1 MFRRS
6 HQGRGASKPAPGV
19 ANIVAEQARAEG
31 TEIMLPI
38 SSNYINV
45 LIHYDSDTLIHSD
58 ILYAPIVQPIV

>member
-19 ANIVAEQARAEG
+19 ADIVAEQARAEG

-38 SSNYINV
+38 SSTYINYI
-45 LIHYDSDTLIHSD
+45 DTL
-58 ILYAPIVQPIV
+58 